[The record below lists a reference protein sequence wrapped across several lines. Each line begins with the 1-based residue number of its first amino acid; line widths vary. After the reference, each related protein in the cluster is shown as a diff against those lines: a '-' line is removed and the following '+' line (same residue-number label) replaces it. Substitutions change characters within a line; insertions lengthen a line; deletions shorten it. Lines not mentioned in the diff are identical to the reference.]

1 MKEKLEFLTIMQS
14 EDKISK
20 LDPWTINV
28 SSELTEIL
36 KILEEK
42 INLFICGTAAENS
55 ASIHW
60 KKVKKIM
67 ELQEKPIKEKKI
79 KTDINQEYD
88 FSSKNLPSIQLLTK
102 GGAPVIDISEILDSL
117 MEFLE
122 ENENKSSERLT
133 PLQPLPNIQEDFIK
147 RMKQISLDILA
158 ILEKLFEIVGKEIS
172 FKVLI
177 KSLGGVKP
185 VEVFITLLFLYMDG
199 LLDLDQI
206 ELEDGEF
213 DIKITSFS
221 NE

>member
-79 KTDINQEYD
+79 KTDISQEYD

-133 PLQPLPNIQEDFIK
+133 PLTTFPNLQEDFIK

-206 ELEDGEF
+206 ELEDGAY
-213 DIKITSFS
+213 DIKITPFS